1 MTTRFVCAT
10 EQDTA
15 NTIRLK
21 TYSVLDEDQP
31 PATICEA
38 ALATS
43 AIMSSS
49 DPVSI
54 GTWRFVTDRQSV
66 INIDKEL
73 ESEATHIWASSTG
86 DVKPLVAS
94 FVSIGTM
101 HPGRGLAVGNLNQ
114 YLLDTQK
121 NTKMESIRTD
131 PRFLDEWNP
140 QHDEK
145 RYYRFNVDDY
155 LQYVRFLEYDI
166 NGSSAMVDEEFACI
180 FKL

>member
-1 MTTRFVCAT
+1 VCAT

-15 NTIRLK
+15 NTIRLIS
-21 TYSVLDEDQP
+21 YSVPGEDQP

-54 GTWRFVTDRQSV
+54 GTRRFVTDGQSI
-66 INIDKEL
+66 INIDKEV
-73 ESEATHIWASSTG
+73 ESEAAQIWASSTG

-101 HPGRGLAVGNLNQ
+101 HPGRGLAVGNLDQ
-114 YLLDTQK
+114 YLQ
-121 NTKMESIRTD
+121 NTKMESTRTD
-131 PRFLDEWNP
+131 SRFLEQWNP
-140 QHDEK
+140 QHDER

-155 LQYVRFLEYDI
+155 LQYVRFLEYDM
-166 NGSSAMVDEEFACI
+166 NGSSAIVDEEFACI

>member
-1 MTTRFVCAT
+1 VP
-10 EQDTA
+10 
-15 NTIRLK
+15 
-21 TYSVLDEDQP
+21 DEDQP

-43 AIMSSS
+43 AALSSS
-49 DPVSI
+49 DPIAI
-54 GTWRFVTDRQSV
+54 GTRRFVTDAQGI
-66 INIDKEL
+66 INIDKEV
-73 ESEATHIWASSTG
+73 ENEAAQIWASSTG

-101 HPGRGLAVGNLNQ
+101 HPGRGLAVGNLDQ
-114 YLLDTQK
+114 YLQ
-121 NTKMESIRTD
+121 NTKMESTRTD
-131 PRFLDEWNP
+131 PRFLETWNP